1 MKILVVGPSWVG
13 DSVMA
18 QTLYKRIKK
27 ELPSSQIDV
36 ISPHWSLALLERMP
50 EVCKKIVS
58 PFSHGETKLLERYRL
73 GQGLKK
79 ENYDRAI
86 VLTNSLKSSLIPYFA
101 RIGVR
106 TGWLG
111 EFRYGLI
118 NDIRSSKKLKKSLM
132 IEKFAALSLYEENY
146 SIENLTFPELEID
159 FANQRKFLEEF
170 SIDYSKNTMAICP
183 GAEFG
188 PSKRWPAEYYAEIAK
203 FYVNKGWN
211 VLCIGSK
218 NDEDIGMGIGS
229 LNNLRS
235 NESFINLTGKTSL
248 QDAIDILAF
257 TEKVVTND
265 SGLMH
270 IAAAVKT
277 PLVALYGPSSPE
289 YTPPLI
295 SKKKILRKTQGY
307 EKVRYG
313 SNEKGYHQSLLDIKP
328 EEVLNALEEL

>member
-188 PSKRWPAEYYAEIAK
+188 PSKRWPAEYYAEIAI

-235 NESFINLTGKTSL
+235 NESFINLIGKTSL

>member
-36 ISPHWSLALLERMP
+36 MSPHWSLSLLERMP

-58 PFSHGETKLLERYRL
+58 PFSHGETKLFERYKL

-86 VLTNSLKSSLIPYFA
+86 ILTNSLKSSLIPYFA

-132 IEKFAALSLYEENY
+132 VEKFAALSLYEENY

-235 NESFINLTGKTSL
+235 NESFINLIGKTSL

-270 IAAAVKT
+270 ISAAVKT

-328 EEVLNALEEL
+328 EEVLDALEAL

>member
-36 ISPHWSLALLERMP
+36 MSPHWSLALLERMP

-58 PFSHGETKLLERYRL
+58 PFSHGETKLFERYRL

-86 VLTNSLKSSLIPYFA
+86 ILTNSLKSSLIPYFA

-132 IEKFAALSLYEENY
+132 VEKFAALSLYEENY
-146 SIENLTFPELEID
+146 SIENLTFPELEIN
-159 FANQRKFLEEF
+159 FANQRNFLEEF
-170 SIDYSKNTMAICP
+170 SIDYSKNTMAVCP

-203 FYVNKGWN
+203 FYVNEGWN

-235 NESFINLTGKTSL
+235 NESFINLIGKTSL

-328 EEVLNALEEL
+328 EEVLDALEAL

>member
-36 ISPHWSLALLERMP
+36 MSPHWSLSLLERMP

-58 PFSHGETKLLERYRL
+58 PFSHGETKLFERYKL

-86 VLTNSLKSSLIPYFA
+86 ILTNSLKSSLIPYFA
-101 RIGVR
+101 RIAVR

-132 IEKFAALSLYEENY
+132 VEKFAALSLCEENY
-146 SIENLTFPELEID
+146 SIENLTFPELEIN
-159 FANQRKFLEEF
+159 FANQRNFLEEF

-218 NDEDIGMGIGS
+218 NDEDIGIEIGS
-229 LNNLRS
+229 LNNLGC
-235 NESFINLTGKTSL
+235 NESFINLIGKTSL

-328 EEVLNALEEL
+328 EEVLDALEAL

>member
-36 ISPHWSLALLERMP
+36 MSPHWSLSLLERMP

-58 PFSHGETKLLERYRL
+58 PFSHGETKLFERYKL

-86 VLTNSLKSSLIPYFA
+86 ILTNSLKSSLIPYFA

-132 IEKFAALSLYEENY
+132 VEKFAALSLYEENY
-146 SIENLTFPELEID
+146 SIENLTFPELEIN
-159 FANQRKFLEEF
+159 FANQRNFLEEF
-170 SIDYSKNTMAICP
+170 RIDYSNNTIAICP

-270 IAAAVKT
+270 ISAAVKT

-328 EEVLNALEEL
+328 EEVLDALEAL